1 MLRRRRREPGREAYE
16 AAVWLRLELLNAVIG
31 YGIYAAL
38 SEGGEPAVREWR
50 EALDWAQ
57 ALISAMPDPDAEAPR
72 EMPAWLRQEI
82 EAIDALE
89 QRGAEPT
96 DMFGDAAVRG
106 WARNEFERLA
116 ELARP
121 IEQATGEPLGEV
133 EDMPRRAGLRLFG
146 AITDSLVLASSEDA
160 ETRKRRASG
169 AEIYAD
175 LLAAR
180 EEGVWEFFEG

>member
-16 AAVWLRLELLNAVIG
+16 AVVWLRLELLNAVIG

-57 ALISAMPDPDAEAPR
+57 ALISAMPDPGAEAPR

-146 AITDSLVLASSEDA
+146 AIADSLVLASSEDA
-160 ETRKRRASG
+160 ETRKKRASG